1 VTRALYSIMVAVI
14 VILAV
19 PVTQLRLVTV
29 THQCCCPDPDNCH
42 CPEDK
47 VAPRDTSMKA
57 CHESNEIIASA
68 SAPVFVAQPGVDVEG
83 PVTPT
88 AHAEIV
94 LPAPHATP
102 TLDRPRGPS

>member
-1 VTRALYSIMVAVI
+1 MVAVI

-47 VAPRDTSMKA
+47 DAPSDTSIKA
-57 CHESNEIIASA
+57 CHESNVIVASA
-68 SAPVFVAQPGVDVEG
+68 SAPVFVAQPHEDLER
-83 PVTPT
+83 PETPT
-88 AHAEIV
+88 ARAEV
-94 LPAPHATP
+94 DLPEPHATP
-102 TLDRPRGPS
+102 SLDRPRGPS